1 MKKTKFRLHI
11 LMGEK
16 KIRSISQLSQE
27 TGLSRPTLTR
37 IYNNETNRVEF
48 ETIEKLC
55 LFFNCGINDLIELAP
70 AEEVKQG
77 ETNE

>member
-27 TGLSRPTLTR
+27 TGLSRPTLTK
-37 IYNNETNRVEF
+37 IYDNKTNRVEF
-48 ETIEKLC
+48 ETIERLC
-55 LFFNCGINDLIELAP
+55 AFFECELKDLIELAP
-70 AEEVKQG
+70 VEEGAEQ
-77 ETNE
+77 